1 MRASGLGYPLAAALI
16 VMVACGDAAIPS
28 AAVTVGVVTLFA
40 RSTDGN
46 YVARPEG
53 LFALASGPPT
63 VDSRSTVD
71 TCQVADYVPQSTSM
85 SVVQVDAGDS
95 LVFAV
100 GAATT
105 LLRPIKRFGITVYAA
120 QPADVGFVPG
130 MEVTFTIPG
139 APGGFPETTISSL
152 TPAALT
158 SLTPI
163 SSRPPLDQPL
173 DVAWGPAGDD
183 SSRFEMLLI
192 FARQGTTEF
201 NEQVVC
207 DWRDDGTGVI
217 RAQLLGG
224 WSLSEAQRIE
234 VSRYRTQRR
243 EMGDTTL
250 LLLATFDTV
259 PAVAAPQTP

>member
-1 MRASGLGYPLAAALI
+1 
-16 VMVACGDAAIPS
+16 MVACGEATIPS
-28 AAVTVGVVTLFA
+28 AAVPVGVVTLFA
-40 RSTDGN
+40 RSGDSG

-71 TCQVADYVPQSTSM
+71 TCQVADYVPQSTSI

-120 QPADVGFVPG
+120 QPAEIGFEPGAEVSFTVPG
-130 MEVTFTIPG
+130 AG
-139 APGGFPETTISSL
+139 GGFPAMTISSL
-152 TPAALT
+152 TAAALT
-158 SLTPI
+158 SLTPV
-163 SSRPPLDQPL
+163 STRPPTDQPL
-173 DVAWGPAGDD
+173 EFTWSPAGDD
-183 SSRFEMLLI
+183 SSKLELLLI
-192 FARQGTTEF
+192 YARQGTTEF

-217 RAQLLGG
+217 RAQHLGG
-224 WSLSEAQRIE
+224 WSLSEVQRIE
-234 VSRYRTQRR
+234 VSRYRTQRQ
-243 EMGDTTL
+243 EVGDTVL
-250 LLLATFDTV
+250 VLLATFDTV
-259 PAVAAPQTP
+259 PPVAPPPSP